1 MSREQGNA
9 FWDFSLRVYRQPGV
23 APACLRLQDTYDADV
38 NLLLYFCWL
47 GGRRAAPLDADEVE
61 AIVRATAD
69 WRDGVVRPLRAV
81 RRRLK
86 EAFDAVPATLSEP
99 LRSEIKRVELE
110 SERLQQAVL
119 HERAAGAP
127 AESVAANVAAGNAM
141 ANIDKYFASAGAK
154 SDENRRIDCETVI
167 AAAFSPA

>member
-1 MSREQGNA
+1 MSRDQGNA

-23 APACLRLQDTYDADV
+23 APACLRLQDEYDADV

-47 GGRRAAPLDADEVE
+47 AGRRAAPLDTAEVE

-86 EAFDAVPATLSEP
+86 EAFDAVPAALSDS

-110 SERLQQAVL
+110 SEQLQQTVLYERVAGELAAAVSTDVAVQNA
-119 HERAAGAP
+119 RANFDG
-127 AESVAANVAAGNAM
+127 
-141 ANIDKYFASAGAK
+141 YFASIDAK
-154 SDENRRIDCETVI
+154 SREKQRIDCETVI
-167 AAAFSPA
+167 AAAYPSA